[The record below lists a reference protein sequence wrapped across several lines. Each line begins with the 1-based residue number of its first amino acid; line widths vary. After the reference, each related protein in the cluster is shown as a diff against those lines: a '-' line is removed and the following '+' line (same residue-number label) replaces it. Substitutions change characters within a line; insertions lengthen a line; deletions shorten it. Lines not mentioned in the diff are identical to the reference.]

1 MKKISIRELTTIG
14 ILGGVST
21 ALMFW
26 EFPLPLM
33 PAFLKLDLSTIPVLI
48 AGFLFGPVQGIIVA
62 LIKDLIHL
70 LSTQTGGVGE
80 LADFICALAMVVPSS
95 LIYIKK
101 KNKKSA
107 FRGLLAAVS
116 FLIFA
121 SALTNMFLMLPM
133 YMGSAPF
140 DVKLDIVITGI
151 IPFNLIKGII
161 LSTITMLLYKKI
173 SIIIKR
179 Y

>member
-80 LADFICALAMVVPSS
+80 LADFICALSMVVPSS